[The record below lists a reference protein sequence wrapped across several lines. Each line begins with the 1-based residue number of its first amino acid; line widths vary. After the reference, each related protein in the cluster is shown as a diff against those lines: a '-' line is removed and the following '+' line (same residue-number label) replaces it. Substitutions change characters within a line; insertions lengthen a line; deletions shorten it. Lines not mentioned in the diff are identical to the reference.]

1 MRNTHGISHPDVFF
15 HSLVCILFLNLHASR
30 TYMGSKYD
38 LSAGLTEL
46 LKLSEE
52 GIELHRALERD
63 FHDHGELPG
72 HAAAF

>member
-1 MRNTHGISHPDVFF
+1 
-15 HSLVCILFLNLHASR
+15 
-30 TYMGSKYD
+30 MGGKYD
-38 LSAGLTEL
+38 LSAGLAEL

-63 FHDHGELPG
+63 LDDHGELPG

>member
-1 MRNTHGISHPDVFF
+1 
-15 HSLVCILFLNLHASR
+15 
-30 TYMGSKYD
+30 MGGKYD
-38 LSAGLTEL
+38 LSAGLAEL

-72 HAAAF
+72 HAAAYPPEAH